1 MYFRQE
7 QRNGGLLHLTQ
18 AGESSIGLGRPFST
32 LSSRLTII
40 LIQHSIYGL
49 HYQRCEIKIPPLHSL
64 PGQVAVEPPY
74 TSNPTQERNIEIFD
88 ASCKLWTIFSE
99 VLSVYYAQ
107 NGKPTFSQQS
117 SLEFAEKIYRR
128 LLCWAAQLPMSLV
141 RSPESSHAVLMLHVY
156 FHAIITDVFRPFSLI
171 SNRLLRLSSFESP
184 QATPESAYAGS
195 INQLKRLLLVYRLN
209 FKTATLSVLWQTGLV
224 YVANAMVR
232 DTRESSNERRYYIF
246 LCLAGLEDLSVNFRV
261 FGTIAKG
268 LLGMALKCGA
278 VKKREAKR
286 IIHELSE
293 VATLHKAVEQLEDDK
308 IVANWII
315 DLDLALNDTEAAS
328 GTRLEEQFGRMI
340 SDDGI

>member
-1 MYFRQE
+1 MC
-7 QRNGGLLHLTQ
+7 L
-18 AGESSIGLGRPFST
+18 
-32 LSSRLTII
+32 
-40 LIQHSIYGL
+40 
-49 HYQRCEIKIPPLHSL
+49 
-64 PGQVAVEPPY
+64 
-74 TSNPTQERNIEIFD
+74 TSNY
-88 ASCKLWTIFSE
+88 S
-99 VLSVYYAQ
+99 
-107 NGKPTFSQQS
+107 
-117 SLEFAEKIYRR
+117 
-128 LLCWAAQLPMSLV
+128 
-141 RSPESSHAVLMLHVY
+141 VY

-328 GTRLEEQFGRMI
+328 GTRLEEQFGKMI
-340 SDDGI
+340 SDDGL